1 MVEQPFAIH
10 NQSSEEPRSTING
23 FATLMSR
30 PVIKVVA
37 AVIHRDGKILIGQR
51 RKTDSH
57 GLKWEFPGGKVERG
71 ETSVAALARELEEE
85 LGIQARIGR
94 EIGRHTHYYPRR
106 ATIQL
111 VFYSVKEFG
120 GEPQS
125 IAFES
130 IVWESPERLTD
141 YDFLDGDVEFVKKLA
156 AGDFHF

>member
-1 MVEQPFAIH
+1 M
-10 NQSSEEPRSTING
+10 N
-23 FATLMSR
+23 R

-37 AVIHRDGKILIGQR
+37 AVIERDGKILIGRR

-71 ETSVAALARELEEE
+71 ESPAAALARELEEE
-85 LGIQARIGR
+85 LGIQARIGP
-94 EIGRHTHYYPRR
+94 EIGRHTHHYPKR

-111 VFYSVKEFG
+111 VFYTVKEFG

-130 IVWESPERLTD
+130 IVWESPEKLTT
-141 YDFLDGDVEFVKKLA
+141 YDFLAGDVNFVKQLA
-156 AGDFHF
+156 AGELKL

>member
-1 MVEQPFAIH
+1 
-10 NQSSEEPRSTING
+10 
-23 FATLMSR
+23 MSK

-37 AVIHRDGKILIGQR
+37 AVIARDGKILIGQR

-71 ETSVAALARELEEE
+71 ETPVAALARELEEE

-111 VFYSVKEFG
+111 IFFVVTEFS

-130 IVWESPERLTD
+130 IVWESPERLTG
-141 YDFLDGDVEFVKKLA
+141 YDFLDGDVDFVKRLG
-156 AGDFHF
+156 AGEFRL

>member
-1 MVEQPFAIH
+1 M
-10 NQSSEEPRSTING
+10 G
-23 FATLMSR
+23 R

-37 AVIHRDGKILIGQR
+37 AIIQRDGKILIGQR

-71 ETSVAALARELEEE
+71 ETPAGALARELEEE

-94 EIGRHTHYYPRR
+94 EIGRHTHHYARR

-111 VFYSVKEFG
+111 HFYAVKEFG

-125 IAFES
+125 IAFET
-130 IVWESPERLTD
+130 IVWESPERLAS
-141 YDFLDGDVEFVKKLA
+141 YDFLDGDLDFIKRLAGGEFKL
-156 AGDFHF
+156 